1 MPKFKIIGTKQIDE
15 KDPGSTIELTD
26 LNKIL
31 TLTKAGHIE
40 AVTKKDINKKAKKEI
55 KKIIKDNK

>member
-1 MPKFKIIGTKQIDE
+1 MPKFKIIGTKQIDDN
-15 KDPGSTIELTD
+15 DPGSTIELTD

-40 AVTKKDINKKAKKEI
+40 AVTKKDVNKKAKKEI

>member
-1 MPKFKIIGTKQIDE
+1 MPKFKIIGTKQIDD

-40 AVTKKDINKKAKKEI
+40 SVTKKDVNKKAKKEI

>member
-1 MPKFKIIGTKQIDE
+1 MPKFKIIGTKQIDD

-40 AVTKKDINKKAKKEI
+40 AVTKKDVNKKAKKEI

>member
-1 MPKFKIIGTKQIDE
+1 MPKFKIIGTKQIDD

-40 AVTKKDINKKAKKEI
+40 AVTKKDINKKVKKEI

>member
-40 AVTKKDINKKAKKEI
+40 AVTKKDVNKKAKKEI

>member
-40 AVTKKDINKKAKKEI
+40 AVTKKDINKKVKKEI